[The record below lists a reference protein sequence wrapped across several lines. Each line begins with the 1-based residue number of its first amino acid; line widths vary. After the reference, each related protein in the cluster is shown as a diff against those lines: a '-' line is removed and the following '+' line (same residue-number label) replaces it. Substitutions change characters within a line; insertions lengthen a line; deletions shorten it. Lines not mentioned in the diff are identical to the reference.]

1 MSKADDATNRPGI
14 IGPADPTNTVLQRA
28 GHRDCVIAS
37 VATALQLTYEKVAE
51 MFEIRLGNNGDPL
64 VGDGIN
70 LLDTFGVIFKRGWSA
85 CPLIAAEHPA
95 VDNAEITHLSS
106 DEIKNALEGHLAVVG
121 YVDADPETGQHVLA
135 WDGCNAID
143 CSNGTIVSLEDV
155 IIDLAVVLTRA
166 APLAPTE

>member
-1 MSKADDATNRPGI
+1 MAKTPDI
-14 IGPADPTNTVLQRA
+14 IGPSDVSKTVLQRA
-28 GHRDCVIAS
+28 GKKDCVIAS
-37 VATALQLTYEKVAE
+37 VATALQLSYEKVAQ
-51 MFEIRLGNNGDPL
+51 MFEVRLGENGDPQ
-64 VGDGIN
+64 VGDGID
-70 LLDTFGVIFKRGWSA
+70 LLDTFGVVFKEGWSA

-95 VDNAEITHLSS
+95 ADDSHIRHLSS
-106 DEIKNALEGHLAVVG
+106 DEIKHALEGHLAVVG